1 MNDCIAQ
8 MFMSILKKKIRFL
21 SHFVSIEG
29 KILIE
34 FVHLKICGRVSCF
47 DWRWCM
53 DIGYIE
59 CTHKR
64 IHTHNRSCVVR
75 LACMC
80 GGQTMCVMRCCCCC
94 CCTRDVPHIRADTLI
109 QAAAAHH
116 PTPPSLDWAFERN
129 DRMEMKEWQ
138 PACERLARS
147 EFSTQHIMVASVSAV
162 HTLRAFSNRKPKFFL
177 FRCVCVR
184 NKRIRFD
191 LSGQLRVVF
200 ELFSSFR
207 LFF

>member
-1 MNDCIAQ
+1 MAEY
-8 MFMSILKKKIRFL
+8 L
-21 SHFVSIEG
+21 VSIDDDAW
-29 KILIE
+29 ILDILN
-34 FVHLKICGRVSCF
+34 VHTNA
-47 DWRWCM
+47 
-53 DIGYIE
+53 Y
-59 CTHKR
+59 
-64 IHTHNRSCVVR
+64 THNRSCVVR

-94 CCTRDVPHIRADTLI
+94 CTRDVPHIRALI

-116 PTPPSLDWAFERN
+116 PTPPSLDWALERN